1 MCIRVYTDTHK
12 QSCIYAKRKHWHKYF
27 LTPISR
33 MDITKRYDFFS
44 KFFIVCSKIFYNE
57 CVFLLLSK
65 FSTPILYGQDELT
78 SSHGHT
84 KITTTLENNMRTSRK
99 DQLLEI

>member
-1 MCIRVYTDTHK
+1 MIQFYKRERLEGNTTKWRMSLVLSFIYTCTFH
-12 QSCIYAKRKHWHKYF
+12 
-27 LTPISR
+27 L
-33 MDITKRYDFFS
+33 
-44 KFFIVCSKIFYNE
+44 FYNE